1 HGLPVFS
8 KGEPMERTTPTGALL
23 LRILADGF
31 TQDVPPGKICAS
43 GFGLGNRTSQDMPNV
58 LRVLL
63 MDMGN
68 EIINEYDGLVHEKL
82 IKLECN
88 IDDMNAQDF
97 EPVTEKLFSAGA
109 LDVWTESIYMKK
121 GRPAVKFCCLAKPDN
136 VKEFI
141 IIILKN
147 TSSQGVRLIDVNRV
161 RLNWRIEK
169 FKSSLG
175 EINIKFT
182 FINDEVIR
190 KVPEYE
196 DLKRLAGLNNLSM
209 FEVRNLI
216 NKEI

>member
-1 HGLPVFS
+1 
-8 KGEPMERTTPTGALL
+8 
-23 LRILADGF
+23 
-31 TQDVPPGKICAS
+31 
-43 GFGLGNRTSQDMPNV
+43 
-58 LRVLL
+58 
-63 MDMGN
+63 
-68 EIINEYDGLVHEKL
+68 
-82 IKLECN
+82 
-88 IDDMNAQDF
+88 
-97 EPVTEKLFSAGA
+97 
-109 LDVWTESIYMKK
+109 
-121 GRPAVKFCCLAKPDN
+121 
-136 VKEFI
+136 
-141 IIILKN
+141 
-147 TSSQGVRLIDVNRV
+147 VNRV